1 MSTEIRSGPPE
12 LREYLGVLWG
22 RRWYIATAVAIVVAA
37 AAFYTATVPPSYTS
51 QAKVLVQTPQSTN
64 GDAVP
69 DATTDMETERELVE
83 SLTVARG
90 VVKDLGF
97 GADASDLLHYVS
109 ASVTPDT
116 QILVISFA
124 ASDPEVAR
132 AGAQTFAEE
141 YLAQRKE
148 RFEADIKAS
157 VVPLTSQI
165 ENLEGLRED
174 LIQDLSAATDDARQG
189 ELRANLESLN
199 ERIAELT
206 EQRAEAGAKT
216 IASVGQVADPA
227 VAPTQPTN
235 RDWLPTLLLAAS
247 VGLILGIAAAL
258 VRDRLDDRPRSPEE
272 VEARSGAPT
281 LGSLPRVDVRRGQ
294 GELVVDDPAVPP
306 TLVDAFRSLRTS
318 VTFSLAKS
326 DAKIF
331 LVTSPNAGD
340 GKTTVAANL
349 AASIAY
355 TGDGVVI
362 VSADLR
368 RPGLQ
373 RLFNADGDAP
383 GLTSVLRADVD
394 MGDAIVPT
402 RVPNLGVV
410 PTGPIR
416 EGDVELL
423 RADRLRWAFEPLRSS
438 KGVVIV
444 DGPPVLG
451 VPDTLALAQAA
462 DATLLV
468 IDASRT
474 TRASIDRAARQL
486 ALVGVEIFGEVL
498 NKVGTSGAEYY
509 DGYRERDGRRPASR
523 TERQDDVPAVI
534 ETNGNGS
541 HRLSRDRED
550 DAPTS
555 SGGRRRSR

>member
-1 MSTEIRSGPPE
+1 MTTDPRSGPPE
-12 LREYLGVLWG
+12 LREYLAVLWR
-22 RRWYIATAVAIVVAA
+22 RRWYIATALAIVLAA
-37 AAFYTATVPPSYTS
+37 AAFYTATVAPTYTA
-51 QAKVLVQTPQSTN
+51 QAKVLVQTPQST
-64 GDAVP
+64 GGEVAP

-90 VVKDLGF
+90 VVKALDFRG
-97 GADASDLLHYVS
+97 DASGLLRYVTT
-109 ASVTPDT
+109 SVSPDT
-116 QILVISFA
+116 QLLVISFT
-124 ASDPEVAR
+124 ASDPRVAR
-132 AGAQTFAEE
+132 AGAQAFAEE
-141 YLAQRKE
+141 YLAQRKA

-157 VVPLTSQI
+157 IVPLTSQI

-174 LIQDLSAATDDARQG
+174 LIQELSAATAETRQG
-189 ELRANLESLN
+189 ELHANLDSLN
-199 ERIAELT
+199 ERIGELT

-216 IASVGQVADPA
+216 IGSVGQVADPA

-235 RDWLPTLLLAAS
+235 RHWLPTLLLAAF

-272 VEARSGAPT
+272 LEARSGAPT

-294 GELVVDDPAVPP
+294 SALVVDDPAVPP

-318 VTFSLAKS
+318 VAFALAKS
-326 DAKIF
+326 DAQII

-355 TGDGVVI
+355 TGEAVVL

-368 RPGLQ
+368 RPGLY
-373 RLFNADGDAP
+373 RLFETDRDAP
-383 GLTSVLRADVD
+383 GLTSVLRADLE
-394 MGDAIVPT
+394 MGNAIVPT
-402 RVPNLGVV
+402 RIPNLGVV

-423 RADRLRWAFEPLRSS
+423 RADRLRRAFDPLRSS
-438 KGVVIV
+438 QGVVII

-474 TRASIDRAARQL
+474 TRASIDRGARQL
-486 ALVGVEIFGEVL
+486 ALVGVEVFGEVL
-498 NKVGTSGAEYY
+498 NKVGGTGAEYY
-509 DGYRERDGRRPASR
+509 DAYRERDGRRPASR
-523 TERQDDVPAVI
+523 EEQPDETPAIV

-541 HRLSRDRED
+541 RRHPSEYD

-555 SGGRRRSR
+555 RGASRRSR